1 MESTTSTEDSVRNGD
16 LICDPAAVATG
27 RITYEAPYRDRPVV
41 AVDEVVRDTVV
52 KAYREGGDREAGV
65 VRAETDTSVD
75 SRGTLVEYFLS
86 VSEADTTD
94 ESECSKEYFLE
105 H

>member
-1 MESTTSTEDSVRNGD
+1 MESTTTTEDSVRNGD
-16 LICDPAAVATG
+16 LVSRPAAEATCS
-27 RITYEAPYRDRPVV
+27 ITYEAPDRDRTVV
-41 AVDEVVRDTVV
+41 AVDEVVRDTIV
-52 KAYREGGDREAGV
+52 KANGEGRNGEAVV
-65 VRAETDTSVD
+65 VRAETDTSID
-75 SRGTLVEYFLS
+75 SRGTLVEYFLC